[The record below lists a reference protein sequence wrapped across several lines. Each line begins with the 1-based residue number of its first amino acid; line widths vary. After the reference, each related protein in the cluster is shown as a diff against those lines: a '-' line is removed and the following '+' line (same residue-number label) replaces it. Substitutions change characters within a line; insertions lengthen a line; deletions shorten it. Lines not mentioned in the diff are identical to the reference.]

1 MTTSTAQDGAD
12 IEAMWSRIKT
22 AGGRER
28 FIAAELERRGLLVE
42 RRLTER
48 MSKRELGEYKR
59 RLKAEA
65 AAREELLKQTWQAY
79 KAHHIVHLGEQVFWN
94 DDADWD
100 RFDHPQAE
108 ERQAE
113 NDLPRIDKPEA
124 LAEALD
130 VSMRELRWLTFHR
143 DAARH
148 IHYTRFTIPKSTGGE
163 REIWAPT
170 PQLKAIQRWIL
181 REVVERLPVHGAAHG
196 FVPGRSIATNA
207 AQHTNSAAILKMD
220 IKDFF
225 PSVTLPRVKG
235 VFRKAGYR
243 EQIATLM
250 ALLCTE
256 APREVVDHAGE
267 TLYVSL
273 GPRCL
278 PQGAPTSPAITNTL
292 CLALD
297 RRLTGLAQATGW
309 RYTRYADDLT
319 FSLPMG
325 AEGEDQLGRLIGS
338 VKHILADE
346 GFVPHPDKTRVL
358 RPGTRQHVTG
368 LIVNGE
374 GPPRVPRATR
384 RMVRAA
390 IHNLKQGKPLREDE
404 SLHTLLG
411 YAAYIYMT
419 DPELGERLLNELS
432 GVVG

>member
-1 MTTSTAQDGAD
+1 MTTSTVQDGAD

-28 FIAAELERRGLLVE
+28 FIASELERRGLLVE
-42 RRLTER
+42 RRPTER
-48 MSKRELGEYKR
+48 MNKRELTDYKR

-65 AAREELLKQTWQAY
+65 AAREELMQQTWQAY

-108 ERQAE
+108 ERQAA
-113 NDLPRIDKPEA
+113 NDLPRLDKPEG
-124 LAEALD
+124 LAEALE

-143 DAARH
+143 DAARYL
-148 IHYTRFTIPKSTGGE
+148 HYTRFTIPKATGGE

-181 REVVERLPVHGAAHG
+181 REIVERLPVHGAAHG

-243 EQIATLM
+243 EQIATLL

-267 TLYVSL
+267 TLYVAL
-273 GPRCL
+273 GARCL

-297 RRLTGLAQATGW
+297 RRLTGLAAAAGW
-309 RYTRYADDLT
+309 RYSRYADDLT
-319 FSLPMG
+319 FSLPVG
-325 AEGEDQLGRLIGS
+325 AAGEDQLGRIIGS

-346 GFVPHPDKTRVL
+346 GFTAHPEKTRVL

-368 LIVNGE
+368 LVVNGD
-374 GPPRVPRATR
+374 GPPRVPRTTR

-390 IHNLKQGKPLREDE
+390 IHNLKQGKPLHEDE

-419 DPELGERLLNELS
+419 DPELGERMLNDLS